1 MKQVHDKNVE
11 MAEDYPPPPILPL
24 SDLCAKQLQSNV
36 QVRLFPASGGLRRP
50 FVRMALSK
58 SLDFALMASSY
69 SPNRENRPPRVGDMD
84 KVTGGVFL
92 LNHSGQMAT
101 LGFCFTDKEQTGT
114 FGLTVAHLVR
124 QIGDVVYMFDG
135 ETDPLTQRP
144 TIGRVG
150 TVVEI
155 SPGTDSAVFK
165 IDEARAPHL
174 RTRARPTHTH
184 IM

>member
-1 MKQVHDKNVE
+1 
-11 MAEDYPPPPILPL
+11 
-24 SDLCAKQLQSNV
+24 
-36 QVRLFPASGGLRRP
+36 
-50 FVRMALSK
+50 MALSK